1 MTIEVRFR
9 MALLLVY
16 PLTISTDSGGLCG
29 NGKPSATGKDFGA
42 INAGYGDRQSYGYDT
57 QLYKLFFSH
66 TQHAAGLSQVT
77 WVLYALITLLWA
89 IYGLYH
95 KKPAIWVGN
104 ALSFVMD

>member
-1 MTIEVRFR
+1 MANLQRLGKILEPLMLVTGIVSLMATI
-9 MALLLVY
+9 
-16 PLTISTDSGGLCG
+16 P
-29 NGKPSATGKDFGA
+29 
-42 INAGYGDRQSYGYDT
+42 

-95 KKPAIWVGN
+95 KKPALWVGN